1 MGLFEERQASAKK
14 VVALQNEIISLKTQ
28 LHQASAHKT
37 VDCSACEEDL
47 KLLKEHVAALKL
59 QVTELLAAQAPAP
72 EQDKPKRRG
81 RQSAQDKQ
89 EDEENAL

>member
-28 LHQASAHKT
+28 LHQASVPKT

-59 QVTELLAAQAPAP
+59 QVAELLAAQTPVV
-72 EQDKPKRRG
+72 EQEKPKRRG
-81 RQSAQDKQ
+81 RQPAHDKQ
-89 EDEENAL
+89 EDEEDAV